1 MSIKSSIKAVSHW
14 PLLRYF
20 AHLLAVCVRKIAG
33 AFAAR
38 WFWRRDAG
46 FPYLAFWYRHR
57 VQHFADI
64 PYLFLPD
71 RRFTGLSSL
80 NNARRVI
87 ISGHYRQNFCFS
99 PPPSPL
105 VSVGRCHSRVQLANS
120 HLVDVDETPH
130 PARPCILTPRTQT
143 PLVTAERI
151 ANFVHVI
158 Q

>member
-64 PYLFLPD
+64 PDFSFL
-71 RRFTGLSSL
+71 TGGSL
-80 NNARRVI
+80 V
-87 ISGHYRQNFCFS
+87 
-99 PPPSPL
+99 
-105 VSVGRCHSRVQLANS
+105 
-120 HLVDVDETPH
+120 
-130 PARPCILTPRTQT
+130 
-143 PLVTAERI
+143 
-151 ANFVHVI
+151 
-158 Q
+158 